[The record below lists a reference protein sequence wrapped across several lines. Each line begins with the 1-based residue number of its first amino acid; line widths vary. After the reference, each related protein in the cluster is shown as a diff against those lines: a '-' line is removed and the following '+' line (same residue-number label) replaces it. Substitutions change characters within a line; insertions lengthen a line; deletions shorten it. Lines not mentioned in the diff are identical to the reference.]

1 MLSSWET
8 AVFVSGQKTNKIQHI
23 TASGITTVL
32 CTYNN
37 SLQEDEEGFCLSY
50 LCFVVRWFLLD
61 QVRYLSSQFLKVFSL
76 GQQRQ
81 EENLES
87 LPT

>member
-1 MLSSWET
+1 MLSSGET
-8 AVFVSGQKTNKIQHI
+8 AVFVSEQKTNKIQHI
-23 TASGITTVL
+23 TASGIRVL

-37 SLQEDEEGFCLSY
+37 SLQEVRGFCLSY
-50 LCFVVRWFLLD
+50 LCSVARWFLLD
-61 QVRYLSSQFLKVFSL
+61 QVRHLSCQFLKVFSL
-76 GQQRQ
+76 GQRMQ